1 MSYQEESLRPEE
13 FAEAAAAAVADVLG
27 REPREVAAVLA
38 ASGLLGVCAPQERGG
53 LGLSLEFGV
62 PICEAAGRLQLHFPL
77 MEQMLLARA
86 FADSEIADALVAGDK
101 IGVIAWQ
108 GSVSEKSATHAAF
121 ADVCDWIL
129 VADQDGASLLEA
141 QSVSVQANGAMDPDY
156 PHYDI
161 TIDAPTIKARLSSQA
176 WRALMND
183 AHVLYTGFINGLA
196 EQALARAAEYT
207 ATRVQFGRPLS
218 AKQVVRHTLARMR
231 LLHESST
238 AALQRA
244 LRNNEFSHVRSAET
258 AFSGAIS
265 NTVFIIEKAIHLHGG
280 MGFTWELPLHY
291 ALRDVRKI
299 EAAFN
304 HGHQLE
310 KLGAQFIAAA

>member
-1 MSYQEESLRPEE
+1 MSSQEESLRPEE

-27 REPREVAAVLA
+27 REPQQAAAVLA
-38 ASGLLGVCAPQERGG
+38 ASGLLGVCAPEERGG
-53 LGLSLEFGV
+53 LGLGLEFGV
-62 PICEAAGRLQLHFPL
+62 PVCEAAGRLQLHFPL
-77 MEQMLLARA
+77 VEQTLLARA

-108 GSVSEKSATHAAF
+108 GSVQQKSASHAAF
-121 ADVCDWIL
+121 ADACDWIL
-129 VADQDGASLLEA
+129 VADEDGASLLETS
-141 QSVSVQANGAMDPDY
+141 SVSVQANGAMDPDY

-161 TIDAPTIKARLSSQA
+161 AIDAPIIKARLLSQA
-176 WRALMND
+176 WRVLLND

-196 EQALARAAEYT
+196 EQALTRAAEYT

-244 LRNNEFSHVRSAET
+244 LHNNEFGNARPADT
-258 AFSGAIS
+258 AFSGAIG
-265 NTVFIIEKAIHLHGG
+265 NAVYIIEKAIHLHGG

-291 ALRDVRKI
+291 GLRDVRKI

-304 HGHQLE
+304 NGHQLE
-310 KLGAQFIAAA
+310 QLGTQFIAAA